1 MDRGKGSLEETP
13 TWAVSTIC
21 LSFFLLSFM
30 IDAGL
35 RHLTEV
41 QVLYS
46 YLIIYCVWDYG
57 VYKGV
62 P

>member
-35 RHLTEV
+35 HYLTEV
-41 QVLYS
+41 QVVYS
-46 YLIIYCVWDYG
+46 YLII
-57 VYKGV
+57 
-62 P
+62 